1 MSNPLLRFED
11 GKVSIGG
18 KDVLASSASLSLA
31 PSLNVERVYG
41 DYDPSIVGA
50 RTEFVNFAPTQNLK
64 GQLDISFYISADTFA
79 VDGNPNTIDRMF
91 DIADGMSEAPIN
103 NNVVG
108 RYSFDNMYLKS
119 FSFDMKPFGIIQA
132 NATYDIYGSV
142 TRVIDRRFQKSEV
155 DFAHGLKSFGNI
167 VASAG
172 GQEQFEIAGLKY
184 NIIVGRKVYN
194 HIRGNEH
201 TSLNTTAHGA
211 VPARVTVENI
221 EKEMTLG
228 ANEFVDNLNAYGD
241 QQYGTSPESL
251 NNTKIE
257 AFLLSLQGERIARF
271 SVSGK
276 IQSESMRI
284 QEGQHAMGSI
294 TVKEIVK

>member
-1 MSNPLLRFED
+1 
-11 GKVSIGG
+11 
-18 KDVLASSASLSLA
+18 
-31 PSLNVERVYG
+31 
-41 DYDPSIVGA
+41 
-50 RTEFVNFAPTQNLK
+50 
-64 GQLDISFYISADTFA
+64 
-79 VDGNPNTIDRMF
+79 
-91 DIADGMSEAPIN
+91 
-103 NNVVG
+103 
-108 RYSFDNMYLKS
+108 MYLKS

-201 TSLNTTAHGA
+201 TSLKHNSAWCRSCASNGGKY
-211 VPARVTVENI
+211 
-221 EKEMTLG
+221 EKGMTLKQMV
-228 ANEFVDNLNAYGD
+228 VDNPFFGD
-241 QQYGTSPESL
+241 QQYGPLLNLLMIQNRSL
-251 NNTKIE
+251 S
-257 AFLLSLQGERIARF
+257 LSLQGERIARF

-276 IQSESMRI
+276 YKASQCVYRKVNMPWDQSR
-284 QEGQHAMGSI
+284 
-294 TVKEIVK
+294 